1 MTIPNWVTYCVKA
14 KLDGENL
21 AVMIA
26 YQFGQ
31 IEFKNTVI
39 SAEAR
44 HKSRK
49 IFDMRGATVN

>member
-1 MTIPNWVTYCVKA
+1 MKA
-14 KLDGENL
+14 KLNSENL
-21 AVMIA
+21 AVMSA

-31 IEFKNTVI
+31 IEFRNTVI